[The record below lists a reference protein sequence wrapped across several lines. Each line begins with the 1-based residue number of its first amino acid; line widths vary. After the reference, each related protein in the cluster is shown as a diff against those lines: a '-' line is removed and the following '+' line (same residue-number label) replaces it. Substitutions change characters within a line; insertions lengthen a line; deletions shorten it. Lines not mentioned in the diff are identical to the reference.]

1 MPWDSTNKV
10 MTPPI
15 DVRRDLAA
23 LFNVNSGDIGDIM
36 LAGASQINRWAIYKP
51 IRSGSAG
58 MLERATFETL
68 GFGSLP
74 PNAQTVAAFVAK
86 YTGSQNNDNGW
97 TYLTP
102 NGGTTQRF
110 RLYDFLKVV
119 LESGSL
125 VLKNEAGY
133 MHNASNPFGQFSA
146 PARAFMAGGN
156 YSASNTPLT
165 PVGGW
170 DAKNICIQDMNA
182 MLSATYKLLYY
193 GVLLDPV
200 DTTMR
205 PRLLFNT
212 SPIGSTR
219 GEGGSLSITLSSL
232 MVSVGNYIAYP
243 FFTPSLINNNGFYT
257 PTSRTA
263 SLSWKLIPLPGSSP
277 IALSI
282 AEDDMT
288 ITIEATTSSTIDPD
302 KMDVAYAFT
311 IENNTE
317 SSKSVTYLF
326 VKFRVVGKTYTDPI
340 DQSAGEEQIAYMDTT
355 IPALGSERIPSGTMF
370 QLEQVSK
377 DAYIMWV
384 GFRVGTKNYY
394 KSVELPVPITPTI

>member
-119 LESGSL
+119 LESSSL

-133 MHNASNPFGQFSA
+133 MHNSSNTFGQFSA
-146 PARAFMAGGN
+146 PARAFMAGCN

-165 PVGGW
+165 PVGGL

-182 MLSATYKLLYY
+182 LLSATYKLLYY

-243 FFTPSLINNNGFYT
+243 L
-257 PTSRTA
+257 
-263 SLSWKLIPLPGSSP
+263 LPY
-277 IALSI
+277 LYQ
-282 AEDDMT
+282 
-288 ITIEATTSSTIDPD
+288 
-302 KMDVAYAFT
+302 KM
-311 IENNTE
+311 I
-317 SSKSVTYLF
+317 
-326 VKFRVVGKTYTDPI
+326 
-340 DQSAGEEQIAYMDTT
+340 
-355 IPALGSERIPSGTMF
+355 
-370 QLEQVSK
+370 
-377 DAYIMWV
+377 
-384 GFRVGTKNYY
+384 
-394 KSVELPVPITPTI
+394 